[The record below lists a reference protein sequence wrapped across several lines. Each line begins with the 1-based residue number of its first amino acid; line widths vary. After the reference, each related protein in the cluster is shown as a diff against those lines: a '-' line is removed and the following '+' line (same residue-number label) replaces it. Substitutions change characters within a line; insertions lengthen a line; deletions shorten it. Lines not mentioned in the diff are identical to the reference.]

1 MSTKKASAS
10 KAPAKTKAASKSS
23 GKTAAKPTKKPPRA
37 PRGAKARWKVFLD
50 KLDRAFGPL
59 VLPETESVLEKAA
72 ALVLRE
78 QGTELTTNR
87 ALASLKADFV
97 DWNEVRLSRPSEL
110 ARLMTGTSKVPTLRR
125 WHERAER
132 LREMIDQVYN
142 DRNDPSLEFLLE
154 LKSKQRF
161 EYLEDVDDL
170 GLHNAY
176 ALVQWLSGDEKKLV
190 IVSSEMAQVSQTLG
204 LTESAAVTKVKKELS
219 EMVSGMS
226 ELVTLQAHLNQLGDM
241 EQKEWPGALRELLG

>member
-1 MSTKKASAS
+1 MAMSTKKASGR
-10 KAPAKTKAASKSS
+10 KTTAKTKAASKSS
-23 GKTAAKPTKKPPRA
+23 AKAAKKPAKKV
-37 PRGAKARWKVFLD
+37 PRGAKARWKLFRE
-50 KLDRAFGPL
+50 KLDRAFGPIF
-59 VLPETESVLEKAA
+59 LPETETVLEKAA

-78 QGTELTTNR
+78 QGTELTTTK
-87 ALASLKADFV
+87 ALESLRADFV

-110 ARLMTGTSKVPTLRR
+110 ARLMTGTSKVATLKR

-132 LREMIDQVYN
+132 LGEMIDQVYN
-142 DRNDPSLEFLLE
+142 DKNDPSWEFLLE
-154 LKSKQRF
+154 LKTKARF

-176 ALVQWLSGDEKKLV
+176 ALVQWLSGDDKKLV
-190 IVSSEMAQVSQTLG
+190 LVSSEMAQASQALG

-219 EMVSGMS
+219 DLAGDFE

-241 EQKEWPGALRELLG
+241 EKDEWPGALKELLD